1 MTGETNQR
9 DIIDLSAIFRKIY
22 RKKLRIA
29 ITALITGIIASIL
42 IVQVPRYYSSEVALA
57 PEMGGTGLATDAIGS
72 IATSFGFDLGMQQT
86 SDAIYPM
93 LYPDLFE
100 STDFVVKLFDIEVET
115 IDGSVKTNYYD
126 YLANYQESAPWQPA
140 IRWIKNLLKQ
150 KAKTRNSKGGGG
162 DNGIDPFMLTERQ
175 SQLVES
181 VKSNIKCTID
191 KKTDVIKITVK
202 DQDPLISATLVESV
216 RQRLQKFI
224 TEYRT
229 SKARSDYEYYE
240 KLTQEALEEYNK
252 AIAVYS
258 EYSDNHRNA
267 ILQAYISERDNLEN
281 DMQVKF
287 NAYNAL
293 NTQLQAA
300 KAKIQESTP
309 AFTILQSASVPIK
322 AAGPKRMIFVLGMM
336 LLAAFVASAFY
347 VRKEIFTPFNDKEP
361 EESHK

>member
-1 MTGETNQR
+1 
-9 DIIDLSAIFRKIY
+9 
-22 RKKLRIA
+22 
-29 ITALITGIIASIL
+29 
-42 IVQVPRYYSSEVALA
+42 
-57 PEMGGTGLATDAIGS
+57 
-72 IATSFGFDLGMQQT
+72 
-86 SDAIYPM
+86 
-93 LYPDLFE
+93 
-100 STDFVVKLFDIEVET
+100 
-115 IDGSVKTNYYD
+115 
-126 YLANYQESAPWQPA
+126 
-140 IRWIKNLLKQ
+140 
-150 KAKTRNSKGGGG
+150 
-162 DNGIDPFMLTERQ
+162 MLTERQ

-300 KAKIQESTP
+300 KAKYRSQPLRLRFSRARLCLSRPRALKNDIR
-309 AFTILQSASVPIK
+309 AWYDVAGCVCRICILCQKGNIHT
-322 AAGPKRMIFVLGMM
+322 F
-336 LLAAFVASAFY
+336 
-347 VRKEIFTPFNDKEP
+347 
-361 EESHK
+361 